1 MPLVG
6 AIIEFPGRRKMTR
19 PGESGIGA
27 LGARSR
33 LTSAVEPCGFSVN
46 GQFQAKSYRT
56 LRPGPDRC
64 FSLLARKCVGTKM
77 LVNAAFDAKI
87 IPTELALI
95 STALPIGGSVPV
107 SVFKTRHL
115 PNQVPAESI
124 HGWVPGSP
132 AEADSD
138 KASSSRSLGTDNKAP
153 DKKGS

>member
-1 MPLVG
+1 
-6 AIIEFPGRRKMTR
+6 
-19 PGESGIGA
+19 
-27 LGARSR
+27 
-33 LTSAVEPCGFSVN
+33 
-46 GQFQAKSYRT
+46 
-56 LRPGPDRC
+56 
-64 FSLLARKCVGTKM
+64 M

-132 AEADSD
+132 AEVDFGN
-138 KASSSRSLGTDNKAP
+138 ASLSRRLGTKKKAP
-153 DKKGS
+153 DKKDS